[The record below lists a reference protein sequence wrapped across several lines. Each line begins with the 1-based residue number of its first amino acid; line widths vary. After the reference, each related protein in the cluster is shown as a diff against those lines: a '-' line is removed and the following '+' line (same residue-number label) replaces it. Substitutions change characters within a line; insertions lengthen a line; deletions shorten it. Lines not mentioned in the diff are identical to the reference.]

1 MTTNTGGSAFPFAIA
16 VGGDAGIVT
25 SDEMGVYGL
34 SIRDYF
40 AAKATQYD
48 IRDYMYE
55 YDSTGNTYVIGMKQI
70 RTREEAKYAYAD
82 AMLKARG

>member
-40 AAKATQYD
+40 AAKAMQAL
-48 IRDYMYE
+48 I
-55 YDSTGNTYVIGMKQI
+55 SKNG
-70 RTREEAKYAYAD
+70 ACYAGDAYSMAD

>member
-34 SIRDYF
+34 TIRDYF
-40 AAKATQYD
+40 AARLMPQIMDET
-48 IRDYMYE
+48 RDSLSFSYA
-55 YDSTGNTYVIGMKQI
+55 DA
-70 RTREEAKYAYAD
+70 AKYAYLAAD